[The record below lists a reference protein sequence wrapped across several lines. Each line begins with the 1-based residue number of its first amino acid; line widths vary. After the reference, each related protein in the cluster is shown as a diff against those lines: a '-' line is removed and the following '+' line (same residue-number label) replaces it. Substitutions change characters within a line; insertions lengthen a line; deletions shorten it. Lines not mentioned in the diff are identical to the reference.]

1 MSRKKDVVDEASDE
15 SFPASDP
22 PSWTPITGS
31 GNPHTNKVFTVGSQ
45 KVIHVDNGRG
55 EELRQHLASHG
66 ISAKVSPAA
75 ETSFERLEIAGEVDA
90 EVLQAIVDQWEQ

>member
-1 MSRKKDVVDEASDE
+1 MTDKKDIVDEASDE

-22 PSWTPITGS
+22 PAWTLITGS
-31 GNPHTNKVFTVGSQ
+31 GNPHAQEVPLVGTP
-45 KVIHVDNGRG
+45 KAIRVAAGRG

-66 ISAKVSPAA
+66 IGAQVSPATNA
-75 ETSFERLEIAGEVDA
+75 SFDRLEIDEGVDA